1 MCTFVTEKIA
11 VEGHGKGFPEWI
23 ALTTA
28 NVYFDHPTSLP
39 LEHSLIVDFLDES
52 AGASARV
59 AVELSPQSARALV
72 EAIETALARGEAEHP
87 GSTGVAGAAAPAAAP
102 LPVAP

>member
-1 MCTFVTEKIA
+1 MCTFVTEKIEI
-11 VEGHGKGFPEWI
+11 EGHGKGYPEWI
-23 ALTTA
+23 GLTTA

-39 LEHSLIVDFLDES
+39 LEHSLIIDFLDES

-72 EAIETALARGEAEHP
+72 AAIETALARGEAEHP
-87 GSTGVAGAAAPAAAP
+87 GSTGAGAAVPAAVP
-102 LPVAP
+102 LAR